1 MPLQHAQNILS
12 HTAFLD
18 TPSPAKPS
26 AHNVKIRGAHTLH
39 SILAELLMFKT
50 GHDSTQSLVEPI
62 SLRLWLLSS
71 VATEVKENVVL
82 GQELEKNIEN
92 R

>member
-1 MPLQHAQNILS
+1 
-12 HTAFLD
+12 
-18 TPSPAKPS
+18 
-26 AHNVKIRGAHTLH
+26 
-39 SILAELLMFKT
+39 MFKT